1 MKLSQS
7 PLSDSLLRNQNTQWT
22 VALTAG
28 ISSSPS
34 FIPQANAADDEAAA
48 VWMDEAEATMRREY
62 LPRLVQ
68 FGLPEDAACFEGEL
82 AGLLFFGFLAFHW
95 LLSLLTVYSYLPSR
109 RVRYRLRQG
118 GRARLRGGCRDQ
130 RRVRRHGA
138 PR

>member
-1 MKLSQS
+1 M
-7 PLSDSLLRNQNTQWT
+7 
-22 VALTAG
+22 ALTTG
-28 ISSSPS
+28 VSSSPS

-48 VWMDEAEATMRREY
+48 VWMDEAEAMMRREY

-82 AGLLFFGFLAFHW
+82 AGLLLFFW
-95 LLSLLTVYSYLPSR
+95 LFWLFRRLFRRLTVYSYLPSR

-118 GRARLRGGCRDQ
+118 GRARLRGGRRYQ

>member
-1 MKLSQS
+1 M
-7 PLSDSLLRNQNTQWT
+7 
-22 VALTAG
+22 ALTTG
-28 ISSSPS
+28 VSSSPS
-34 FIPQANAADDEAAA
+34 LIPQANAADDEAAA

-82 AGLLFFGFLAFHW
+82 ARLLFLAFFGFSLW
-95 LLSLLTVYSYLPSR
+95 LFRRLTVYSYLPSR

-118 GRARLRGGCRDQ
+118 GRARLRGRRSYQ

-138 PR
+138 AR

>member
-1 MKLSQS
+1 M
-7 PLSDSLLRNQNTQWT
+7 
-22 VALTAG
+22 ALTAG

-82 AGLLFFGFLAFHW
+82 ADYFFFFVFFCFSRAPSADCLLVSFQ
-95 LLSLLTVYSYLPSR
+95 SPRTIPT
-109 RVRYRLRQG
+109 
-118 GRARLRGGCRDQ
+118 
-130 RRVRRHGA
+130 A
-138 PR
+138 PRWASSSARWPPRPTPRASPWRATVREHCAS

>member
-1 MKLSQS
+1 M
-7 PLSDSLLRNQNTQWT
+7 
-22 VALTAG
+22 ALTTG
-28 ISSSPS
+28 VSSSPS

-82 AGLLFFGFLAFHW
+82 AGLLFFFFLAFP
-95 LLSLLTVYSYLPSR
+95 SATVYSYLPSR

-118 GRARLRGGCRDQ
+118 GRARLRGRRRYQ
-130 RRVRRHGA
+130 RRVRRYGA

>member
-1 MKLSQS
+1 M
-7 PLSDSLLRNQNTQWT
+7 
-22 VALTAG
+22 ALTTG

-82 AGLLFFGFLAFHW
+82 ARLLLFLAFFGFSLAPISADC
-95 LLSLLTVYSYLPSR
+95 LLVSSQSPRTIPT
-109 RVRYRLRQG
+109 
-118 GRARLRGGCRDQ
+118 
-130 RRVRRHGA
+130 A
-138 PR
+138 PRWASSSARWPPLPTPRASPWRATVRDNCAS

>member
-1 MKLSQS
+1 M
-7 PLSDSLLRNQNTQWT
+7 
-22 VALTAG
+22 ALTAG

-82 AGLLFFGFLAFHW
+82 SSSTKRILAFFLAFHG
-95 LLSLLTVYSYLPSR
+95 LLSRLTVYSYLPSR

-118 GRARLRGGCRDQ
+118 GRARL
-130 RRVRRHGA
+130 
-138 PR
+138 

>member
-1 MKLSQS
+1 M
-7 PLSDSLLRNQNTQWT
+7 
-22 VALTAG
+22 ALTAG

-82 AGLLFFGFLAFHW
+82 ARLLLFGFFWLFTLAFRR
-95 LLSLLTVYSYLPSR
+95 LTVYSYLPSR

-118 GRARLRGGCRDQ
+118 GRARLRGGRRDQ

>member
-1 MKLSQS
+1 M
-7 PLSDSLLRNQNTQWT
+7 
-22 VALTAG
+22 ALTTG

-82 AGLLFFGFLAFHW
+82 ARPTSFFFGFFLVFTAPISADC
-95 LLSLLTVYSYLPSR
+95 LLVPS
-109 RVRYRLRQG
+109 
-118 GRARLRGGCRDQ
+118 
-130 RRVRRHGA
+130 
-138 PR
+138 

>member
-1 MKLSQS
+1 M
-7 PLSDSLLRNQNTQWT
+7 
-22 VALTAG
+22 ALTTG
-28 ISSSPS
+28 VSSSPS
-34 FIPQANAADDEAAA
+34 LIPQANAADDEAAA

-82 AGLLFFGFLAFHW
+82 AGLLFFFFLAFP
-95 LLSLLTVYSYLPSR
+95 SATVYSYLPSR

-118 GRARLRGGCRDQ
+118 GRARLRGRRRYQ
-130 RRVRRHGA
+130 RRVRRYGA